1 MGHPHAC
8 VQTRGGCQN
17 HLINSLLIFI
27 LYRYRQNEVVSF
39 LEEHMNVEV
48 DLSKLQP
55 QPGLCP
61 RVIRMNIVVKH
72 DVAV

>member
-1 MGHPHAC
+1 MGHPHAY

-17 HLINSLLIFI
+17 HLTNSLSIFI
-27 LYRYRQNEVVSF
+27 LYRYGYNEVVSF
-39 LEEHMNVEV
+39 LEEHMNIEV
-48 DLSKLQP
+48 DSSKLQP

-72 DVAV
+72 DISV